1 MDFKE
6 ITLLTLSSLKE
17 RRTRNILTI
26 LMITMG
32 CGLLVSL
39 SSLTH
44 GLISFVEQN
53 FKKILPNQIIISNSE
68 KIQQSNLENIQ
79 NKLQVLFD
87 QNLTMIEKRI
97 PFDNNTIK
105 YLENINGVE
114 SVDPAYQG
122 MVVLKK
128 GNNSEI
134 SNVIATNFNS
144 LKNIIPDLD
153 NNQMMQEYSKKEN
166 FIIVPQKISK
176 TLFTTDGNKT
186 STNIQYSND
195 SSNGN
200 GKSVTIQ
207 DINQESIILP
217 ALEANNKDTD
227 VEDKNFD
234 IIATINSTGNP
245 IIDNSVF
252 IETKKGKEILNKSSD
267 YDLVFLTYNDIDRVD
282 AIVKGIQKHF
292 NNQITI
298 LNSLEI
304 IRTLTKFIVGVSTFI
319 SSIAV
324 FSLIVGS
331 IGIIITIYT
340 SVVERTREIGII
352 KALGGTNKTI
362 LSLFLTESVILGTMG
377 ASIGLI
383 FGFLGSHVLLGAFLF
398 FLNLPI
404 KISPIFDPIEISKI
418 FIAVVGLSIFSGLYP
433 AYKGSR
439 ISPVDALNK
448 YS

>member
-39 SSLTH
+39 SSLTQ

-53 FKKILPNQIIISNSE
+53 FKRILPNQLIISNSE

-87 QNLTMIEKRI
+87 RNLTMVEKRI
-97 PFDNNTIK
+97 PFDNNTIRF
-105 YLENINGVE
+105 LENISGVE
-114 SVDPAYQG
+114 SVDPAFQG
-122 MVVLKK
+122 MTVLKS

-134 SNVIATNFNS
+134 SNVIATSINS
-144 LKNIIPDLD
+144 LKNIIPDIG
-153 NNQMMQEYSKKEN
+153 NNHALQESSKKEN
-166 FIIVPQKISK
+166 FIVMPQKLSK
-176 TLFTTDGNKT
+176 TLFV
-186 STNIQYSND
+186 
-195 SSNGN
+195 SS
-200 GKSVTIQ
+200 
-207 DINQESIILP
+207 
-217 ALEANNKDTD
+217 
-227 VEDKNFD
+227 EDKNSSSSITIQGINQDSIMLSHPTEPNNNEGDNFD
-234 IIATINSTGNP
+234 VIATVNSTGNP

-252 IETKKGKEILNKSSD
+252 IETNKGREILNKSDD
-267 YDLVFLTYNDIDRVD
+267 YDLVFLTYNDIGKVD
-282 AIVKGIQKHF
+282 GIVKSIQNHF
-292 NNQITI
+292 SNQVTI

-304 IRTLTKFIVGVSTFI
+304 IKTLTKLIVGVSTFI

-324 FSLIVGS
+324 FSLIVAA

-352 KALGGTNKTI
+352 KALGGTNRTI
-362 LSLFLTESVILGTMG
+362 LSMFLTESAILGIIG
-377 ASIGLI
+377 ASIGIL
-383 FGFLGSHVLLGAFLF
+383 FGFLGSHVLLSSFLF
-398 FLNLPI
+398 FLSLPI
-404 KISPIFDPIEISKI
+404 KISPIFDMVEISKI
-418 FIAVVGLSIFSGLYP
+418 LIIVVGLSVFSGLYP
-433 AYKGSR
+433 AYKGSK

-448 YS
+448 

>member
-1 MDFKE
+1 MDFRE

-39 SSLTH
+39 SSLTQ
-44 GLISFVEQN
+44 GLITFVEQN
-53 FKKILPNQIIISNSE
+53 FKKILPNQLIISNSE

-87 QNLTMIEKRI
+87 RNLTMIEKRI

-105 YLENINGVE
+105 YLENISGVE
-114 SVDPAYQG
+114 SVDPAFQG
-122 MVVLKK
+122 MAVLKG

-134 SNVIATNFNS
+134 SNVIATSINS
-144 LKNIIPDLD
+144 LKNIIPDLG
-153 NNQMMQEYSKKEN
+153 NNQALQETPNKEN
-166 FIIVPQKISK
+166 FIVMPQKLSK
-176 TLFTTDGNKT
+176 TLFVSDEGKNG
-186 STNIQYSND
+186 SGSGINIQ
-195 SSNGN
+195 GM
-200 GKSVTIQ
+200 
-207 DINQESIILP
+207 NQENIMLSHP
-217 ALEANNKDTD
+217 FEPNNSDGGDFD
-227 VEDKNFD
+227 V
-234 IIATINSTGNP
+234 IATVNSTGNP

-252 IETKKGKEILNKSSD
+252 IETSKGKEILNKSND
-267 YDLVFLTYNDIDRVD
+267 YDLVFLTYSDIDKVD
-282 AIVKGIQKHF
+282 RIVKNIQNHF
-292 NNQITI
+292 GNQVTI

-304 IRTLTKFIVGVSTFI
+304 IKTLTKFIVGVSTFI

-324 FSLIVGS
+324 FSLIVAA

-362 LSLFLTESVILGTMG
+362 LSMFLTESAILGIIG
-377 ASIGLI
+377 ASIGIL
-383 FGFLGSHVLLGAFLF
+383 FGFLGSHVLLSSFLF
-398 FLNLPI
+398 FLSLPI
-404 KISPIFDPIEISKI
+404 KISPIFDMAEISKI
-418 FIAVVGLSIFSGLYP
+418 LITVVGLSIFSGLYP
-433 AYKGSR
+433 AYKGSK

-448 YS
+448 

>member
-39 SSLTH
+39 SSLTQ

-53 FKKILPNQIIISNSE
+53 FKKILPNQLIISNSE

-87 QNLTMIEKRI
+87 RNLTMIEKRI
-97 PFDNNTIK
+97 PFDSNTIGF
-105 YLENINGVE
+105 LENISGVE
-114 SVDPAYQG
+114 SVDPAFQG
-122 MVVLKK
+122 MTVLKS

-134 SNVIATNFNS
+134 SNVIATSINS
-144 LKNIIPDLD
+144 LKNIIPDLG
-153 NNQMMQEYSKKEN
+153 NSQALQESSKEN
-166 FIIVPQKISK
+166 FIVMPQKLSK
-176 TLFTTDGNKT
+176 ILFV
-186 STNIQYSND
+186 
-195 SSNGN
+195 SSE
-200 GKSVTIQ
+200 GKNSSSITIQ
-207 DINQESIILP
+207 GINQENVMLSHP
-217 ALEANNKDTD
+217 MESNNNDGDDFD
-227 VEDKNFD
+227 V
-234 IIATINSTGNP
+234 IATINSTGNP

-252 IETKKGKEILNKSSD
+252 IETSKGKEILNKSDD
-267 YDLVFLTYNDIDRVD
+267 YDLVFLTYSDIDKVD
-282 AIVKGIQKHF
+282 GIVKSINSHF
-292 NNQITI
+292 SNQVTI

-304 IRTLTKFIVGVSTFI
+304 IKTLTKFIVGVSTFI

-324 FSLIVGS
+324 FSLIVAA

-362 LSLFLTESVILGTMG
+362 LSMFLTESAILGIIG
-377 ASIGLI
+377 ASIGIL
-383 FGFLGSHVLLGAFLF
+383 FGFLGSHVLLSSFLF
-398 FLNLPI
+398 FLSLPI
-404 KISPIFDPIEISKI
+404 KISPIFDLAEISKI
-418 FIAVVGLSIFSGLYP
+418 LVTVVGLSIFSGLYP
-433 AYKGSR
+433 AYKGSK

-448 YS
+448 